1 VVLGSPRC
9 PVASL
14 EKYLSKLNPNS
25 ECFWQR
31 PKRQV
36 KDGGSFWY
44 DSIAVGHN
52 TLGNFMKT
60 ISTKA
65 ELSQIYTNHCIR
77 ATCITALDNKGM
89 EARHIMSISGH
100 KSETSIKSYSRNVS
114 EKKKHEMCAVLQ
126 NIVQQPNTEQP
137 PTTTSLP
144 VEETNK
150 AGSPDNFN
158 INQVQD
164 YEVQELNDG
173 QFLSELTSMMEVPD
187 EHEKEN
193 NSNKKNSSASQI
205 GPMFQNVKLVQ
216 IHYHINK
223 N

>member
-1 VVLGSPRC
+1 
-9 PVASL
+9 
-14 EKYLSKLNPNS
+14 
-25 ECFWQR
+25 
-31 PKRQV
+31 
-36 KDGGSFWY
+36 
-44 DSIAVGHN
+44 
-52 TLGNFMKT
+52 
-60 ISTKA
+60 
-65 ELSQIYTNHCIR
+65 
-77 ATCITALDNKGM
+77 M

-114 EKKKHEMCAVLQ
+114 EEKNHEMCVVLQ

-150 AGSPDNFN
+150 AGSPENFN

-173 QFLSELTSMMEVPD
+173 QFLSELTSMTEVPDED

-193 NSNKKNSSASQI
+193 ISNKKKQFRKSNWV
-205 GPMFQNVKLVQ
+205 NVSKC
-216 IHYHINK
+216 
-223 N
+223 

>member
-1 VVLGSPRC
+1 MVLGSPRC
-9 PVASL
+9 PVGSL
-14 EKYLSKLNPNS
+14 EKYLSKFNSNS

-36 KDGGSFWY
+36 IDGGSFWY
-44 DSIAVGHN
+44 DSIIAEHN

-65 ELSQIYTNHCIR
+65 EVSQIYTNHSIR

-114 EKKKHEMCAVLQ
+114 EEKKHEMCVVLQ

-158 INQVQD
+158 IDQIQD
-164 YEVQELNDG
+164 YEVQELNEG

-187 EHEKEN
+187 EDEHEKEN
-193 NSNKKNSSASQI
+193 ISNKKKTVPQ
-205 GPMFQNVKLVQ
+205 VKLGQ
-216 IHYHINK
+216 CFKMLN
-223 N
+223 